1 MTVSGKRP
9 GGYILCHS
17 PADSPASVQKEQ
29 SHLEKLRE
37 GWGDGGAQ
45 EERVAGEM
53 GGRTLLEDYD
63 REGEDAISPEKEV
76 ERITGH
82 RRGRVREESGRFVGP
97 RAPLTPAPSTVRA
110 LRDLHLW
117 YLHLPLALSLT
128 HPNPAQLPPD
138 AADPAARPLR
148 AAAASTPEEEAQ
160 GPVSL
165 SPAPE
170 LQGGE
175 GARVPHHWA
184 APPSAPTPTPN
195 SGKPPQPRSPQ
206 PRQ

>member
-1 MTVSGKRP
+1 
-9 GGYILCHS
+9 
-17 PADSPASVQKEQ
+17 
-29 SHLEKLRE
+29 
-37 GWGDGGAQ
+37 
-45 EERVAGEM
+45 M

-76 ERITGH
+76 ERIMGR
-82 RRGRVREESGRFVGP
+82 RRGQMREESGRFVGP
-97 RAPLTPAPSTVRA
+97 RATLTPAWA
-110 LRDLHLW
+110 LSDLCLW
-117 YLHLPLALSLT
+117 HLHLPLALSLT

-138 AADPAARPLR
+138 AADSAARPLR
-148 AAAASTPEEEAQ
+148 AAAASTPEEKAQ

-184 APPSAPTPTPN
+184 ASPSAPTPAPN
-195 SGKPPQPRSPQ
+195 SGEPPQPRSPQ